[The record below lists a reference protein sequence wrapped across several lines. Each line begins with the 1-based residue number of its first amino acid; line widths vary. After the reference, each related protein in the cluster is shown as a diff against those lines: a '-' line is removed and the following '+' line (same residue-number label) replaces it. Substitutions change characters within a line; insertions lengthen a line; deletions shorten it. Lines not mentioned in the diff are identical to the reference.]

1 MGLVKRLGDLF
12 QNLVYYQKFEN
23 DNNKL
28 KEEVND
34 LKLKIQSTLSEK
46 ESEKKKLAETFQSE
60 KK

>member
-12 QNLVYYQKFEN
+12 QNLVYYQKYEN

-34 LKLKIQSTLSEK
+34 LK
-46 ESEKKKLAETFQSE
+46 
-60 KK
+60 